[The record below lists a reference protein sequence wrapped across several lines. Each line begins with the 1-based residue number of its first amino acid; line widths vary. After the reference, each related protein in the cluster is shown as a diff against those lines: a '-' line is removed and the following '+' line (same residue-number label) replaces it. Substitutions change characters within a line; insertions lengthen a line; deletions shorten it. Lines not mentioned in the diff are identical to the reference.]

1 MKASTYF
8 LVLFALF
15 FSCNSEKETKI
26 IWVYPYRLS
35 TGFYP
40 YAEAGDFFLTQDK
53 EELDYSNW
61 KLRTESFEIK
71 DFEFEEGY
79 FYKLKVEYEAD
90 QPPQK
95 LTLKSVL
102 EKRKD
107 YISSIQ
113 GAWQNIPLPDQ
124 TYFPIFIRVK
134 KLSRSLET
142 YGGCAKGITGMGE
155 VGERKIQLAD
165 TYYRL
170 ELDKICLAQNP
181 GIGGDFSFVVSTTE
195 YHLTKE
201 GFLEFFDASGNLLI
215 RFQPS
220 E

>member
-1 MKASTYF
+1 MKFSSYLLIA
-8 LVLFALF
+8 LFLF
-15 FSCNSEKETKI
+15 FSCTEKETKT

-35 TGFYP
+35 TAFYP
-40 YAEAGDFFLTQDK
+40 NAQAGDFFLIQDK
-53 EELDYSNW
+53 EDLNYSSWN
-61 KLRTESFEIK
+61 LRTESFEIQGF
-71 DFEFEEGY
+71 DFEEGF

-95 LTLKSVL
+95 LKSAL

-107 YISSIQ
+107 WIDFLE
-113 GAWQNIPLPDQ
+113 GVWENIPLPDRP
-124 TYFPIFIRVK
+124 YLPIFIRVQ
-134 KLSRSLET
+134 KLSRTLET

-165 TYYRL
+165 TYYQL

-181 GIGGDFSFVVSTTE
+181 GIGGNFSFVGYTTE
-195 YHLTKE
+195 YQLTKE
-201 GFLEFFDASGNLLI
+201 GFLEFFDESENLLI
-215 RFQPS
+215 RFQPY